1 MSAPH
6 YLEVESDDESA
17 NEENVGAVGQ
27 LSEYEKKI
35 QQNVAERN
43 KVFQLMVS
51 EAKNDFMTMVEQSSS
66 EKPMIR
72 KICKRK
78 KESVRYLSI
87 YL

>member
-1 MSAPH
+1 MSAPQ

-35 QQNVAERN
+35 QQKVAERN

-51 EAKNDFMTMVEQSSS
+51 EAKNDLMTMVEQSSS
-66 EKPMIR
+66 KKPVI
-72 KICKRK
+72 KKSCKRK
-78 KESVRYLSI
+78 KESVRYLI